1 MKALSCAVIAIML
14 LGTVRTV
21 SQNSSSASFVLLSG
35 EIPMYPPLALA
46 ARIQGAVEVQT
57 TVVQGVVT
65 KADTPA
71 NSNQLLAAAAANTVR
86 SWRFGQEQN
95 GLFKVTF
102 SFELAKQEVLRPE
115 NPEIELRLPHRVR
128 VIAKPVAPVILR

>member
-1 MKALSCAVIAIML
+1 
-14 LGTVRTV
+14 
-21 SQNSSSASFVLLSG
+21 
-35 EIPMYPPLALA
+35 MYPPLALA